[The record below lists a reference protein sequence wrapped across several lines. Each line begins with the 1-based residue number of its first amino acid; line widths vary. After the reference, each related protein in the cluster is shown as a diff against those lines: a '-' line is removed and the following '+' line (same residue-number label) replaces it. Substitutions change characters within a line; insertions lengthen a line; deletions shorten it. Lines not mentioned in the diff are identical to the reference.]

1 MRRGAVTLILC
12 LAFLGATFLWRL
24 RAELHTPYL
33 QAAAEEVFVDIPKGA
48 TSSDI
53 AELLA
58 ARGVLRRKVPFLLY
72 TRWSGA
78 AQQLQAGEY
87 RFTEAAAP
95 VEIVSRLARGDIYF
109 LSVTIPEGMTAR
121 ETAGRVV
128 RQGLGDANGME
139 DALRRVEWIRDLD
152 PAAQTLEG
160 YLFPDTYRFP
170 RTTASAQVVLAM
182 VRQFHSRID
191 RLLRETPPPPGRTI
205 RDIVILAS
213 IVEKET
219 QDPAEM
225 GLVASVLANRLKRR
239 IPLACDPTVI
249 YALKLA
255 GVYDGNIRKADL
267 SIDSPY
273 NTYTRV
279 GLPPGPIAN
288 PGEDALR
295 AALAPPDTP
304 YLYFVSRND
313 GTHHFSRD
321 FRSHQEAVERYQKKR

>member
-1 MRRGAVTLILC
+1 MRRWAVTLILC
-12 LAFLGATFLWRL
+12 LAFLGAAFLWRL

-33 QAAAEEVFVDIPKGA
+33 AAAAEGVFVDIPRGA

-58 ARGVLRRKVPFLLY
+58 ARGVLRRKAPFLLY

-87 RFTEAAAP
+87 RFAGAAAP

-121 ETAGRVV
+121 ETVGRVV
-128 RQGLGDANGME
+128 RLGLGDANGME
-139 DALRRVEWIRDLD
+139 DALRRIEWIRDLD

-170 RTTASAQVVLAM
+170 RKTDSAQVVLAM
-182 VRQFHSRID
+182 VRQFHSRIG
-191 RLLRETPPPPGRTI
+191 RLLREAPLPPGRTI

-225 GLVASVLANRLKRR
+225 GLVASVIANRLKRR

-255 GVYDGNIRKADL
+255 GVYDGNIRKPDL

-288 PGEDALR
+288 PGENALR

-313 GTHHFSRD
+313 GTHYFSRD
-321 FRSHQEAVERYQKKR
+321 FRAHQEAVERYQKKK